1 MMKKE
6 PTYEELRK
14 QYSDEE
20 IVESFVF
27 RSNMSKEE
35 KALADAEF
43 KRLRLEQLKNMS
55 DKQVLKGELMRMK
68 LLQRDYFKQS
78 SYSATYSFDQQLKT
92 YIDLLKK
99 SRKSVAED
107 LDIHPTKLSRILN
120 GKENPNIDLMYR
132 LERHSGNMIPAT
144 HWYRL
149 FTRKVEHDIRQNA
162 EHRQK
167 EYERVKNVLVF

>member
-1 MMKKE
+1 MKE
-6 PTYEELRK
+6 PTYEDLRK

-27 RSNMSKEE
+27 RSRMSEEE
-35 KALADAEF
+35 KASADAEF

-55 DKQVLKGELMRMK
+55 DKQILKGELMRMK
-68 LLQRDYFKQS
+68 LLQRDYFKQP
-78 SYSATYSFDQQLKT
+78 SYSMAYSFEQQLKA

-132 LERHSGNMIPAT
+132 LEKHSGNMIPAV

-149 FTRKVEHDIRQNA
+149 FTRKIEYDIQQNA

-167 EYERVKNVLVF
+167 EYDRVKNELAF